1 MTTGRINQIAIID
14 RGMKTPQSET
24 HNTHKA
30 CVTPAQCIVL
40 LRGITIEK
48 LKTETDAREKSP
60 AESGIHKPVRTLLLV
75 LFTFS
80 ETPAIEPRLGAK
92 RQRLASA
99 L

>member
-40 LRGITIEK
+40 LRGIK
-48 LKTETDAREKSP
+48 KRLKTETHAREKSP